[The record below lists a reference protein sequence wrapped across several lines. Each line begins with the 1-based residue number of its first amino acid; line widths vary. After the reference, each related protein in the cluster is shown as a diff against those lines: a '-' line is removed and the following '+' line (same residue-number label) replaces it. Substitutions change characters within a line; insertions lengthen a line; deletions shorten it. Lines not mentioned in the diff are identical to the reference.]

1 MLAFQNQSSDLTL
14 AQGISEYREYL
25 KIKQYKIMN
34 DGPNSRMILEH
45 DAIHV
50 IFGLDASIE
59 QEILNDTWV
68 LLACNWHWSY
78 IKGYFQLDDIKEL
91 QIRLFKEIGLIR
103 LMLLYVRL
111 LPKVFKIFRRARK
124 MKNKWLYR
132 FDEKYLQL
140 PISFIRNDYGIEILN
155 YEDIKIKN
163 PLKWSGAKS

>member
-68 LLACNWHWSY
+68 LLACNWQWSY
-78 IKGYFQLDDIKEL
+78 IKEYFQLDDIKEL
-91 QIRLFKEIGLIR
+91 QIRLFKEIGLIC
-103 LMLLYVRL
+103 LILLYVRL
-111 LPKVFKIFRRARK
+111 LPKVFKIFHRARK